1 MSATL
6 VQTVSSRICYTIDP
20 RKFLRSAVKILVD
33 NRIGALP
40 VIGTDKIL
48 KGIISERDII
58 REVHRSDNFQ
68 DLNVEQVMTKNV
80 ITCSLEARANEI
92 MEMMTLHR
100 IRHVPIVDGRVLH
113 GIVSIGDVVSRLLN
127 KYKDEA
133 ELLKNYINS

>member
-100 IRHVPIVDGRVLH
+100 IRHVPIVDGKVLH

>member
-127 KYKDEA
+127 KYKEEA
-133 ELLKNYINS
+133 EFLKNYINS